1 MKKFTIKKGN
11 HFSTPRTFKLLT
23 GPNNKEYQW
32 VVALDDSCV
41 YSFKDLD
48 KGTVAENQWDWNKLV
63 GLSLFDFIPNDK
75 NSIRVGWRYNPT
87 TQKIELGA
95 YMHLDSKIIFS
106 DPITLNIEPNEL
118 VRVSIKTYTD
128 KWVVNIISLD
138 SKVEMTYTQTLNK
151 AKHFNFA
158 YENQFYFGGQEVA
171 PHDMHIT
178 KLLTKC

>member
-32 VVALDDSCV
+32 IVALDDSCV

-48 KGTVAENQWDWNKLV
+48 KGTIAENQWDWNKLV

-95 YMHLDSKIIFS
+95 YQHLDGKTHTSDPFIFS
-106 DPITLNIEPNEL
+106 INPKDL
-118 VRVSIKTYTD
+118 VRIGITVFTD
-128 KWVVNIISLD
+128 KWVVSISNID
-138 SKVEMTYTQTLNK
+138 TKEGYDFTFNLNK
-151 AKHFNFA
+151 ARHFNFA